1 MSRRKITPDTSPGR
15 APTIAP
21 NVASAATPAAGLGTA
36 PAIEMH
42 GITRVFEGSERAVL
56 DHLDLVVER
65 GEFLAI
71 IGPSGSGKS
80 TLLNAIGLLDTPT
93 SGTYSLFGK
102 NTEGLSDRERDE
114 MRRDHL
120 GFIFQSSNMLLD
132 ETSTTN
138 ASMGLRVQGVPYG
151 ERLQRTEE
159 TLEFLG
165 LSDRAS
171 IRTRYLS
178 GGEKQRCAIAR
189 ALATRPPLILADEP
203 TGNLDSHNSAK
214 VIEILQR
221 INATGCTVLVITHDP
236 EVAAAARRVIRIE
249 DGQLHEQS
257 RADLVIR
264 IEDGQLH
271 EQSRADLATVPVAEV
286 PVAEAVPA
294 TTDTPAEAT
303 VGAPV
308 DAPATLAV
316 GEKPAT
322 HRRGSF
328 LTDDSIEAI
337 SALTSRPLRTLLLG
351 LSFALGVGGLISAS
365 GMSESASY
373 QVNQRLLGS
382 EQSTLYISDRDND
395 QNMLGTYRQGESA
408 QNVADRISALDYVKN
423 TGFVSSV
430 APADVRITRFS
441 PYEDEPKTAI
451 GLSST
456 SKTRLEQIGARMNPE
471 TLRALEQMNSTLTQ
485 QNVADRERA
494 EQLSGAIVSVSAARA
509 LGIIPEDK
517 AADNA
522 TTEPRPGELPAV
534 EYGIKLGGLPQ
545 VAPGVSIWV
554 EGQLMPVI
562 GLFDPGN
569 SGYEFRNT
577 VIVSPGTLQ
586 RTGRGQVTYIAETER
601 GYGKAVA
608 KAIPLTLK
616 PAEPSQ
622 INVET
627 PSDLQSLRASIAS
640 DLGLYVGVL
649 SGILLVLASLSAA
662 TAMYLS
668 VQSRTA
674 EIALRR
680 AIGSSKW
687 LIARI
692 FLMEGVM
699 LGVLGGSIGAC
710 SGMIATIILSLVQ
723 GWQAVLSP
731 GFVVL
736 GVGVGA
742 LTGLVSSAYPAWVAS
757 RKSPA
762 DAMRG

>member
-1 MSRRKITPDTSPGR
+1 MSRRKRTPDASPGR
-15 APTIAP
+15 APTVAP

-249 DGQLHEQS
+249 DGRLHEQS
-257 RADLVIR
+257 RAD
-264 IEDGQLH
+264 
-271 EQSRADLATVPVAEV
+271 SATV

-294 TTDTPAEAT
+294 TTDTPAETT

-308 DAPATLAV
+308 DAPAGLAP

-554 EGQLMPVI
+554 DGQLMPVV

>member
-15 APTIAP
+15 APTVAP

-249 DGQLHEQS
+249 DGRLHEQGRTDS
-257 RADLVIR
+257 V
-264 IEDGQLH
+264 
-271 EQSRADLATVPVAEV
+271 TVPVAEV
-286 PVAEAVPA
+286 VSSVA
-294 TTDTPAEAT
+294 DTPAEAT
-303 VGAPV
+303 VGAPASL
-308 DAPATLAV
+308 AP
-316 GEKPAT
+316 GEKPAA

-554 EGQLMPVI
+554 EGQLMPVV

>member
-1 MSRRKITPDTSPGR
+1 MSRHHGIPER
-15 APTIAP
+15 APDDMTTPQGRGEAAGLDTVPNIAP
-21 NVASAATPAAGLGTA
+21 NTDPNTA

-42 GITRVFEGSERAVL
+42 GITRIFEGSDRPVL

-249 DGQLHEQS
+249 DGRLHEQS
-257 RADLVIR
+257 RADS
-264 IEDGQLH
+264 D
-271 EQSRADLATVPVAEV
+271 TVPVAEV
-286 PVAEAVPA
+286 VPA
-294 TTDTPAEAT
+294 ATDTPTEAP
-303 VGAPV
+303 VGARAGL
-308 DAPATLAV
+308 AP

-485 QNVADRERA
+485 QNVADRERS

-534 EYGIKLGGLPQ
+534 DYGIKLGGLPQ

-554 EGQLMPVI
+554 DGQLMPVV

-569 SGYEFRNT
+569 SGYEFRNM

>member
-15 APTIAP
+15 APTVAP

-42 GITRVFEGSERAVL
+42 GITRIFEGSERAVL

-249 DGQLHEQS
+249 DGRLHEQGRTDS
-257 RADLVIR
+257 V
-264 IEDGQLH
+264 
-271 EQSRADLATVPVAEV
+271 TVPVAEV
-286 PVAEAVPA
+286 VSSVA
-294 TTDTPAEAT
+294 DTPAEAT

-308 DAPATLAV
+308 DASATLAV
-316 GEKPAT
+316 GEKPAA

-522 TTEPRPGELPAV
+522 TTEPRPGEMPV
-534 EYGIKLGGLPQ
+534 VDYGIKLGGLPQ

-554 EGQLMPVI
+554 DGQLMPVV

>member
-1 MSRRKITPDTSPGR
+1 MSRRKRTPDASPGR
-15 APTIAP
+15 AP

-249 DGQLHEQS
+249 DGRLHEQS
-257 RADLVIR
+257 RAD
-264 IEDGQLH
+264 
-271 EQSRADLATVPVAEV
+271 SATV
-286 PVAEAVPA
+286 PVAEAVPVA
-294 TTDTPAEAT
+294 TDTPAETT

-308 DAPATLAV
+308 DASASLAP

-485 QNVADRERA
+485 QNVADRERS

-509 LGIIPEDK
+509 LGILPEDK

-608 KAIPLTLK
+608 KAIPLALK

>member
-1 MSRRKITPDTSPGR
+1 MSRHHGIPER
-15 APTIAP
+15 APDGMTAPQVRGEAAGLDTVPNIAP
-21 NVASAATPAAGLGTA
+21 NTDPNTA

-42 GITRVFEGSERAVL
+42 GITRVFEGSDRPVL
-56 DHLDLVVER
+56 DRLDLVVER

-138 ASMGLRVQGVPYG
+138 ASMGLRVQGVPYS

-249 DGQLHEQS
+249 DGRLHEQS
-257 RADLVIR
+257 RAD
-264 IEDGQLH
+264 
-271 EQSRADLATVPVAEV
+271 SATVPVAEV
-286 PVAEAVPA
+286 VPA
-294 TTDTPAEAT
+294 ATDTPTEAP
-303 VGAPV
+303 VGAPATF
-308 DAPATLAV
+308 AP

-471 TLRALEQMNSTLTQ
+471 TLRALEQMNATLTQ
-485 QNVADRERA
+485 ENVADRQRA

-554 EGQLMPVI
+554 DGQLMPVV

-569 SGYEFRNT
+569 GGYEFRNS

-608 KAIPLTLK
+608 KAIPLALK

>member
-15 APTIAP
+15 APTVAP

-203 TGNLDSHNSAK
+203 TGNLDSHNSDK

-249 DGQLHEQS
+249 DGRLHEQS
-257 RADLVIR
+257 RAD
-264 IEDGQLH
+264 
-271 EQSRADLATVPVAEV
+271 SATA
-286 PVAEAVPA
+286 PVAEAVPVA
-294 TTDTPAEAT
+294 GDTPTEVPAS
-303 VGAPV
+303 APV
-308 DAPATLAV
+308 DAPASLAP

-485 QNVADRERA
+485 QNVADRERS
-494 EQLSGAIVSVSAARA
+494 EQLSGAIVSVSA
-509 LGIIPEDK
+509 LGILPEDK

-534 EYGIKLGGLPQ
+534 DYGIKLGGLPQ

>member
-1 MSRRKITPDTSPGR
+1 MSRHHGIPER
-15 APTIAP
+15 APDGMTAP
-21 NVASAATPAAGLGTA
+21 QGRGEAAGLDTVPNTDSKTA
-36 PAIEMH
+36 PAIEMR
-42 GITRVFEGSERAVL
+42 GITRIFEGSDRPVL

-257 RADLVIR
+257 RADL
-264 IEDGQLH
+264 
-271 EQSRADLATVPVAEV
+271 ATVS
-286 PVAEAVPA
+286 VAEAVPA
-294 TTDTPAEAT
+294 TTATLAEAT

-308 DAPATLAV
+308 DAPTGLAP
-316 GEKPAT
+316 GEKPAA

-485 QNVADRERA
+485 QNVADRERS

-522 TTEPRPGELPAV
+522 TTEPRPGEMPV
-534 EYGIKLGGLPQ
+534 VDYGIKLGGLPQ

-554 EGQLMPVI
+554 DGQLMPVV

>member
-1 MSRRKITPDTSPGR
+1 MSRRKITPDASPGR
-15 APTIAP
+15 APTVAP

-56 DHLDLVVER
+56 DRLDLVVER

-257 RADLVIR
+257 RADL
-264 IEDGQLH
+264 
-271 EQSRADLATVPVAEV
+271 ATVPVAEV
-286 PVAEAVPA
+286 PIA
-294 TTDTPAEAT
+294 TDTPAEAT

-308 DAPATLAV
+308 DASASLAP

-471 TLRALEQMNSTLTQ
+471 TLRALEQMNSTLTL
-485 QNVADRERA
+485 QNVADRERT

-522 TTEPRPGELPAV
+522 TTEPRPGEMPV
-534 EYGIKLGGLPQ
+534 VDYGIKLGGLPQ

-554 EGQLMPVI
+554 DGQLMPVI

>member
-1 MSRRKITPDTSPGR
+1 MSRRNRIPER
-15 APTIAP
+15 APDGVT
-21 NVASAATPAAGLGTA
+21 TPRVRGEAAGLGTA

-249 DGQLHEQS
+249 DG
-257 RADLVIR
+257 R
-264 IEDGQLH
+264 LH
-271 EQSRADLATVPVAEV
+271 EQSRADLATVPVAE
-286 PVAEAVPA
+286 AVPA
-294 TTDTPAEAT
+294 ATDTPAEAM

-308 DAPATLAV
+308 DASASLAP

-485 QNVADRERA
+485 QNVADRERS

-554 EGQLMPVI
+554 EGQLMPVV

>member
-1 MSRRKITPDTSPGR
+1 MSRRKRTPDASPGR
-15 APTIAP
+15 APTVAP

-56 DHLDLVVER
+56 DRLDLVVER

-249 DGQLHEQS
+249 DG
-257 RADLVIR
+257 R
-264 IEDGQLH
+264 LH
-271 EQSRADLATVPVAEV
+271 EQSRADLATVPVAEAV
-286 PVAEAVPA
+286 PVA
-294 TTDTPAEAT
+294 TDTPAEAT

-308 DAPATLAV
+308 DATTSLAP

-485 QNVADRERA
+485 QNVADRERS

-534 EYGIKLGGLPQ
+534 DYGIKLGGLPQ

>member
-1 MSRRKITPDTSPGR
+1 MSRRNRIPER
-15 APTIAP
+15 APDAMTAP
-21 NVASAATPAAGLGTA
+21 RIRGDAAEHDVALDTMPNTA
-36 PAIEMH
+36 PAIEMR
-42 GITRVFEGSERAVL
+42 GITRIFEGSERPVL

-102 NTEGLSDRERDE
+102 NTEGLSNRERDE
-114 MRRDHL
+114 FRRDHL

-132 ETSTTN
+132 ETSMTN
-138 ASMGLRVQGVPYG
+138 ASMGLRVQGVPYS

-203 TGNLDSHNSAK
+203 TGNLDSHNSDK

-249 DGQLHEQS
+249 DGRLHEQS
-257 RADLVIR
+257 RAD
-264 IEDGQLH
+264 
-271 EQSRADLATVPVAEV
+271 SATV
-286 PVAEAVPA
+286 PVAEAVPVA
-294 TTDTPAEAT
+294 ADTPAEAT
-303 VGAPV
+303 VDAPV
-308 DAPATLAV
+308 SLAP
-316 GEKPAT
+316 GEKPAS

-395 QNMLGTYRQGESA
+395 QNVLGTYRQGESA

-471 TLRALEQMNSTLTQ
+471 TLRALEQMNSTLTRE
-485 QNVADRERA
+485 NVADRERA

-522 TTEPRPGELPAV
+522 TTEPRPGELPTV

-554 EGQLMPVI
+554 DGQLMPVI

-577 VIVSPGTLQ
+577 VIVSPGKLQ

-710 SGMIATIILSLVQ
+710 SGMIATIMLSLVQ
-723 GWQAVLSP
+723 GWQAILSP

>member
-15 APTIAP
+15 APTVAP

-249 DGQLHEQS
+249 DGRLHEQS
-257 RADLVIR
+257 RAD
-264 IEDGQLH
+264 
-271 EQSRADLATVPVAEV
+271 SATV

-294 TTDTPAEAT
+294 TTDTPAETT

-308 DAPATLAV
+308 DAPAGLAP

-485 QNVADRERA
+485 QNVADRERS

-554 EGQLMPVI
+554 DGQLMPVV

-586 RTGRGQVTYIAETER
+586 RTGRGQVTYITETER

>member
-1 MSRRKITPDTSPGR
+1 MSRHHGIPER
-15 APTIAP
+15 APDGMTAP
-21 NVASAATPAAGLGTA
+21 QVRGEAAGLDTA
-36 PAIEMH
+36 PAIEMR
-42 GITRVFEGSERAVL
+42 GITRIFEGSDRPVL
-56 DHLDLVVER
+56 DRLDLVVER

-138 ASMGLRVQGVPYG
+138 ASMGLRVQGVPYS

-249 DGQLHEQS
+249 DGRLHEQS
-257 RADLVIR
+257 RA
-264 IEDGQLH
+264 E
-271 EQSRADLATVPVAEV
+271 LATVPVAEV
-286 PVAEAVPA
+286 PSTEVAPVA
-294 TTDTPAEAT
+294 TDTPAKAT

-308 DAPATLAV
+308 DAPVDAPASLAP
-316 GEKPAT
+316 GEKPTA

-395 QNMLGTYRQGESA
+395 ENVLGTYRQGESA

-509 LGIIPEDK
+509 LGILPEDK

-534 EYGIKLGGLPQ
+534 DYGIKLGGLPQ

>member
-42 GITRVFEGSERAVL
+42 GITRVFEGSERPVL
-56 DHLDLVVER
+56 DRLDLVVER

-249 DGQLHEQS
+249 DGRLHAQS
-257 RADLVIR
+257 RAD
-264 IEDGQLH
+264 
-271 EQSRADLATVPVAEV
+271 SATVPVAEA
-286 PVAEAVPA
+286 PVAQDSPA
-294 TTDTPAEAT
+294 
-303 VGAPV
+303 
-308 DAPATLAV
+308 DAPTSLAP
-316 GEKPAT
+316 GEKPTA

-485 QNVADRERA
+485 QNVADRERS

-554 EGQLMPVI
+554 DGQLMPVV

-586 RTGRGQVTYIAETER
+586 RTGRGQVTYITETER

>member
-1 MSRRKITPDTSPGR
+1 MSRRKRTPDASPGR

-42 GITRVFEGSERAVL
+42 GITRIFEGSERAVL

-249 DGQLHEQS
+249 DG
-257 RADLVIR
+257 R
-264 IEDGQLH
+264 LH
-271 EQSRADLATVPVAEV
+271 EQSRADLATVPVAEAV
-286 PVAEAVPA
+286 PVA
-294 TTDTPAEAT
+294 TDTPAKAT
-303 VGAPV
+303 VGAPAGL
-308 DAPATLAV
+308 AP

-534 EYGIKLGGLPQ
+534 DYGIKLGGLPQ

-554 EGQLMPVI
+554 DGQLMPVI

-586 RTGRGQVTYIAETER
+586 RTGRGQVTYITETER

>member
-1 MSRRKITPDTSPGR
+1 MSRRKRTPDASPGR
-15 APTIAP
+15 APTVAP

-138 ASMGLRVQGVPYG
+138 ASMGLRVQGVPYS

-249 DGQLHEQS
+249 DGRLHEQS
-257 RADLVIR
+257 RA
-264 IEDGQLH
+264 E
-271 EQSRADLATVPVAEV
+271 LAAV
-286 PVAEAVPA
+286 PVAEAVPVA
-294 TTDTPAEAT
+294 TDTPAETT

-308 DAPATLAV
+308 DASASLAP

-485 QNVADRERA
+485 QNVADRERS

>member
-138 ASMGLRVQGVPYG
+138 ASMGLRVQGVPYS

-249 DGQLHEQS
+249 DG
-257 RADLVIR
+257 R
-264 IEDGQLH
+264 LH
-271 EQSRADLATVPVAEV
+271 EQSRADLATVPVAEAV
-286 PVAEAVPA
+286 PVA
-294 TTDTPAEAT
+294 TDTPAEAT

-308 DAPATLAV
+308 DATTSLAP

-485 QNVADRERA
+485 QNVADRERS

-534 EYGIKLGGLPQ
+534 DYGIKLGGLPQ

-554 EGQLMPVI
+554 DGQLMPVV

>member
-1 MSRRKITPDTSPGR
+1 MSRRKITPER
-15 APTIAP
+15 APDGMTAP
-21 NVASAATPAAGLGTA
+21 HSRGEAAVLNAVPGTA
-36 PAIEMH
+36 PAIEMR
-42 GITRVFEGSERAVL
+42 GITRVFEGSERPVL

-138 ASMGLRVQGVPYG
+138 ASMGLRVQGVPYS

-249 DGQLHEQS
+249 DGRLHEQGRTDS
-257 RADLVIR
+257 V
-264 IEDGQLH
+264 
-271 EQSRADLATVPVAEV
+271 TVPVAEV
-286 PVAEAVPA
+286 VSSVA
-294 TTDTPAEAT
+294 DTPAEAT
-303 VGAPV
+303 V
-308 DAPATLAV
+308 DAPANAPASLAP
-316 GEKPAT
+316 GEKPAA

-554 EGQLMPVI
+554 DGQLMPVV

>member
-138 ASMGLRVQGVPYG
+138 ASMGLRVQGVPYS

-249 DGQLHEQS
+249 DGRLHEQS
-257 RADLVIR
+257 RAD
-264 IEDGQLH
+264 
-271 EQSRADLATVPVAEV
+271 SATVPVAEV
-286 PVAEAVPA
+286 VPVAQ
-294 TTDTPAEAT
+294 DS
-303 VGAPV
+303 PV
-308 DAPATLAV
+308 DASASLAP

-485 QNVADRERA
+485 QNVADRERS

-509 LGIIPEDK
+509 LGILPEDK

-534 EYGIKLGGLPQ
+534 DYGIKLGGLPQ

-554 EGQLMPVI
+554 DGQLMPVV

>member
-1 MSRRKITPDTSPGR
+1 MSRRKRTPDASPGR
-15 APTIAP
+15 APTVAP

-249 DGQLHEQS
+249 DGRLHEQS
-257 RADLVIR
+257 RAD
-264 IEDGQLH
+264 
-271 EQSRADLATVPVAEV
+271 SATV

-294 TTDTPAEAT
+294 ATDT
-303 VGAPV
+303 PV
-308 DAPATLAV
+308 DAPAPVDAAASLAP

-554 EGQLMPVI
+554 DGQLMPVV

>member
-1 MSRRKITPDTSPGR
+1 MSRHKITPDASPGR
-15 APTIAP
+15 APTVAP

-36 PAIEMH
+36 PAIEMR
-42 GITRVFEGSERAVL
+42 GITRIFEGSDRPVL
-56 DHLDLVVER
+56 DRLDLVVER

-138 ASMGLRVQGVPYG
+138 ASMGLRVQGVPYS

-249 DGQLHEQS
+249 DGRLHEQS
-257 RADLVIR
+257 RTD
-264 IEDGQLH
+264 
-271 EQSRADLATVPVAEV
+271 SATVPVAEV
-286 PVAEAVPA
+286 VPA
-294 TTDTPAEAT
+294 VADT
-303 VGAPV
+303 PV
-308 DAPATLAV
+308 DAPAPVDAAASLAP

-451 GLSST
+451 GLNST

-485 QNVADRERA
+485 ENVADRERS

-522 TTEPRPGELPAV
+522 TTEPRPGELPTV

-554 EGQLMPVI
+554 DGQLMPVI

-569 SGYEFRNT
+569 SGYEFRNS

-586 RTGRGQVTYIAETER
+586 RTGREQVTYIAETER

-608 KAIPLTLK
+608 KAIPLALK

>member
-1 MSRRKITPDTSPGR
+1 MSRRNRIPER
-15 APTIAP
+15 APDAMTAP
-21 NVASAATPAAGLGTA
+21 RIRGDAAEHDVALDTMPNTA
-36 PAIEMH
+36 PAIEMR
-42 GITRVFEGSERAVL
+42 GITRIFEESERPVL

-114 MRRDHL
+114 IRRDHL

-132 ETSTTN
+132 ETSMTN
-138 ASMGLRVQGVPYG
+138 ASMGLRVQGVPYS

-249 DGQLHEQS
+249 DGRLHEQS
-257 RADLVIR
+257 RAD
-264 IEDGQLH
+264 
-271 EQSRADLATVPVAEV
+271 SATV
-286 PVAEAVPA
+286 PVAEAVPVA
-294 TTDTPAEAT
+294 ADTPAEAT
-303 VGAPV
+303 VDAPV
-308 DAPATLAV
+308 SLAP
-316 GEKPAT
+316 GEKPAS

-395 QNMLGTYRQGESA
+395 QNVLGTYRQGESA

-471 TLRALEQMNSTLTQ
+471 TLRALEQMNSTLTRE
-485 QNVADRERA
+485 NVADRERA

-522 TTEPRPGELPAV
+522 TTEPRPGELPTV

-554 EGQLMPVI
+554 DGQLMPVI

-577 VIVSPGTLQ
+577 VIVSPGKLQ

-622 INVET
+622 NNVET

-710 SGMIATIILSLVQ
+710 SGMIATIMLSLVQ
-723 GWQAVLSP
+723 GWQAILSP

>member
-138 ASMGLRVQGVPYG
+138 ASMGLRVQGVPYS

-249 DGQLHEQS
+249 DGRLHEQS
-257 RADLVIR
+257 RAD
-264 IEDGQLH
+264 
-271 EQSRADLATVPVAEV
+271 SATV
-286 PVAEAVPA
+286 PVAEAVPVA
-294 TTDTPAEAT
+294 TDTPAEAT

-308 DAPATLAV
+308 DATTSLAP

-485 QNVADRERA
+485 QNVADRERS

-522 TTEPRPGELPAV
+522 TTEPRPGEMPV
-534 EYGIKLGGLPQ
+534 VDYGIKLGGLPQ

-554 EGQLMPVI
+554 DGQLMPVV

>member
-1 MSRRKITPDTSPGR
+1 MSRRKRTPDASPGR
-15 APTIAP
+15 APTVAP

-249 DGQLHEQS
+249 DGRLHEQS
-257 RADLVIR
+257 RAD
-264 IEDGQLH
+264 
-271 EQSRADLATVPVAEV
+271 SATV
-286 PVAEAVPA
+286 PVAEAVPVA
-294 TTDTPAEAT
+294 TDTPAETT

-308 DAPATLAV
+308 DASASLAP

-509 LGIIPEDK
+509 LGILPEDK

-522 TTEPRPGELPAV
+522 TTEPRPGELPV
-534 EYGIKLGGLPQ
+534 VDYGIKLGGLPQ

-554 EGQLMPVI
+554 DGQLMPVV

>member
-1 MSRRKITPDTSPGR
+1 MSRRKRTPDASPGR

-249 DGQLHEQS
+249 DGRLHEQS
-257 RADLVIR
+257 RAD
-264 IEDGQLH
+264 
-271 EQSRADLATVPVAEV
+271 SATV
-286 PVAEAVPA
+286 PVAEAVPVA
-294 TTDTPAEAT
+294 TDTPAETT

-308 DAPATLAV
+308 DASASLAP

-485 QNVADRERA
+485 QNVADRERS

-522 TTEPRPGELPAV
+522 TTEPRPGEMPV
-534 EYGIKLGGLPQ
+534 VDYGIKLGGLPQ

-554 EGQLMPVI
+554 DGQLMPVV

>member
-1 MSRRKITPDTSPGR
+1 MSRRKRTPDASPGR
-15 APTIAP
+15 APTVAP

-56 DHLDLVVER
+56 DRLDLVVER

-249 DGQLHEQS
+249 DG
-257 RADLVIR
+257 R
-264 IEDGQLH
+264 LH

-286 PVAEAVPA
+286 VPVAQ
-294 TTDTPAEAT
+294 DS
-303 VGAPV
+303 PV
-308 DAPATLAV
+308 DASASLAP

-471 TLRALEQMNSTLTQ
+471 TLRALEQMNATLTQ
-485 QNVADRERA
+485 QNVADRERS

-509 LGIIPEDK
+509 LGILPEDK

-534 EYGIKLGGLPQ
+534 DYGIKLGGLPQ

-554 EGQLMPVI
+554 DGQLMPVV

-622 INVET
+622 INVEP

>member
-138 ASMGLRVQGVPYG
+138 ASMGLRVQGVPYS

-249 DGQLHEQS
+249 DGRLHEQS
-257 RADLVIR
+257 RTD
-264 IEDGQLH
+264 
-271 EQSRADLATVPVAEV
+271 SATVPVAEV
-286 PVAEAVPA
+286 VSSVA
-294 TTDTPAEAT
+294 DTPAEAT
-303 VGAPV
+303 V
-308 DAPATLAV
+308 DAPASLAP
-316 GEKPAT
+316 GEKPTA

-451 GLSST
+451 GLSSA

-471 TLRALEQMNSTLTQ
+471 TLRALEQMNSTLTL

-522 TTEPRPGELPAV
+522 TAEPRPGEMPV
-534 EYGIKLGGLPQ
+534 VDYGIKLGGLPQ

-554 EGQLMPVI
+554 DGQLMPVI

-723 GWQAVLSP
+723 GWQAILSP

>member
-1 MSRRKITPDTSPGR
+1 MSRHHGIPER
-15 APTIAP
+15 APDGMTAP
-21 NVASAATPAAGLGTA
+21 QVRGEAAGLGTEPNIAPNTDPNTA
-36 PAIEMH
+36 PAIEMR
-42 GITRVFEGSERAVL
+42 GITRIFEGSDRPVL

-138 ASMGLRVQGVPYG
+138 ASMGLRVQGVPYS

-249 DGQLHEQS
+249 DGRLHEQS
-257 RADLVIR
+257 RAD
-264 IEDGQLH
+264 
-271 EQSRADLATVPVAEV
+271 SATVPVAEV
-286 PVAEAVPA
+286 VSAE
-294 TTDTPAEAT
+294 TDT
-303 VGAPV
+303 PV
-308 DAPATLAV
+308 DAPASLAP

-451 GLSST
+451 GLTST

-485 QNVADRERA
+485 ENVADRQRA

-554 EGQLMPVI
+554 DGQLMPVI

-569 SGYEFRNT
+569 SGYEFRNS

-608 KAIPLTLK
+608 KAIPLALK

-723 GWQAVLSP
+723 GWQAILSP

>member
-1 MSRRKITPDTSPGR
+1 MSRRKRTPDASPGR
-15 APTIAP
+15 APTVAP

-56 DHLDLVVER
+56 DRLDLVVER

-249 DGQLHEQS
+249 DGRLHEQS
-257 RADLVIR
+257 RAD
-264 IEDGQLH
+264 
-271 EQSRADLATVPVAEV
+271 SATVPVAEV
-286 PVAEAVPA
+286 VPVAQ
-294 TTDTPAEAT
+294 DS
-303 VGAPV
+303 PV
-308 DAPATLAV
+308 DASASLAP
-316 GEKPAT
+316 GEKPTA

-509 LGIIPEDK
+509 LGILPEDK

-534 EYGIKLGGLPQ
+534 DYGIKLGGLPQ

-554 EGQLMPVI
+554 DGQLMPVI

>member
-1 MSRRKITPDTSPGR
+1 MSRRKITPER
-15 APTIAP
+15 APDGMTAP
-21 NVASAATPAAGLGTA
+21 HGRGEAAVLNAVPGTA
-36 PAIEMH
+36 PAIEMR
-42 GITRVFEGSERAVL
+42 GITRVFEGSERPVL

-138 ASMGLRVQGVPYG
+138 ASMGLRVQGVPYS

-249 DGQLHEQS
+249 DGRLHEQS
-257 RADLVIR
+257 RAD
-264 IEDGQLH
+264 
-271 EQSRADLATVPVAEV
+271 SAAVPVV
-286 PVAEAVPA
+286 
-294 TTDTPAEAT
+294 TDAPAEAT
-303 VGAPV
+303 V
-308 DAPATLAV
+308 DAPANAPANLAP
-316 GEKPAT
+316 GEKPAS

-395 QNMLGTYRQGESA
+395 ENVLGTYRQGESA

-451 GLSST
+451 GLSSA

-485 QNVADRERA
+485 QNVADRERT

-522 TTEPRPGELPAV
+522 TTEPRPGEMPV
-534 EYGIKLGGLPQ
+534 VDYGIKLGGLPQ

-554 EGQLMPVI
+554 DGQLMPVI

-586 RTGRGQVTYIAETER
+586 HTGRGQVTYIAETER

>member
-1 MSRRKITPDTSPGR
+1 
-15 APTIAP
+15 
-21 NVASAATPAAGLGTA
+21 
-36 PAIEMH
+36 MH

-249 DGQLHEQS
+249 DG
-257 RADLVIR
+257 R
-264 IEDGQLH
+264 LH
-271 EQSRADLATVPVAEV
+271 EQSRADLATVPVAEAV
-286 PVAEAVPA
+286 SSVA
-294 TTDTPAEAT
+294 DTPAEAT
-303 VGAPV
+303 V
-308 DAPATLAV
+308 DAPANAPVSLAP

-441 PYEDEPKTAI
+441 PYEDEPKEAI

-471 TLRALEQMNSTLTQ
+471 TLRALEQMNSTLTH

-522 TTEPRPGELPAV
+522 TTEPRPGELPSV

-554 EGQLMPVI
+554 DGQLMPVI

-569 SGYEFRNT
+569 SGYEFRNS
-577 VIVSPGTLQ
+577 VIVSPGKLQ
-586 RTGRGQVTYIAETER
+586 RTGRGQVIYIAETER

>member
-1 MSRRKITPDTSPGR
+1 MSRRKITPER
-15 APTIAP
+15 APDGMTAP
-21 NVASAATPAAGLGTA
+21 HSRGEAAGLEAMPNTA
-36 PAIEMH
+36 PAIEMR
-42 GITRVFEGSERAVL
+42 GITRIFEGSERAVL

-138 ASMGLRVQGVPYG
+138 ASMGLRVQGVPYS

-249 DGQLHEQS
+249 DGRLHEQS
-257 RADLVIR
+257 RADS
-264 IEDGQLH
+264 D
-271 EQSRADLATVPVAEV
+271 TMPVAEV
-286 PVAEAVPA
+286 VPA
-294 TTDTPAEAT
+294 ATDT
-303 VGAPV
+303 PV
-308 DAPATLAV
+308 DAPAPVDAAASLTP

-408 QNVADRISALDYVKN
+408 QNVADRITALDYVKN

-485 QNVADRERA
+485 QNVADRERT

-522 TTEPRPGELPAV
+522 TTEPRPGEMPV
-534 EYGIKLGGLPQ
+534 VDYGIKLGGLPQ

-554 EGQLMPVI
+554 DGQLMPVI

-723 GWQAVLSP
+723 GWQAILSP

>member
-1 MSRRKITPDTSPGR
+1 MSHRKITPDTSPGR
-15 APTIAP
+15 APTVAP

-36 PAIEMH
+36 PAIEMR
-42 GITRVFEGSERAVL
+42 GITRIFEGSERAVL

-249 DGQLHEQS
+249 DGRLHEQGRTDS
-257 RADLVIR
+257 V
-264 IEDGQLH
+264 
-271 EQSRADLATVPVAEV
+271 TVPVAEV
-286 PVAEAVPA
+286 VSSVA
-294 TTDTPAEAT
+294 DTPAEAT

-308 DAPATLAV
+308 DASATLAV

-408 QNVADRISALDYVKN
+408 QNVADRITALDYVKN

-471 TLRALEQMNSTLTQ
+471 TLRALEQMNSTLTL

-522 TTEPRPGELPAV
+522 TAEPRPGEMPV
-534 EYGIKLGGLPQ
+534 VDYGIKLGGLPQ

-554 EGQLMPVI
+554 DGQLMPVI

>member
-1 MSRRKITPDTSPGR
+1 MSRHHGIPER
-15 APTIAP
+15 APDGMTAPQVRGEAAGLDTAPNIAP
-21 NVASAATPAAGLGTA
+21 NTDPNTA

-42 GITRVFEGSERAVL
+42 GITRIFEGSDRPVL

-249 DGQLHEQS
+249 DGRLHEQS
-257 RADLVIR
+257 RAD
-264 IEDGQLH
+264 
-271 EQSRADLATVPVAEV
+271 SATVPLTEVVSVA
-286 PVAEAVPA
+286 
-294 TTDTPAEAT
+294 TDT
-303 VGAPV
+303 PV
-308 DAPATLAV
+308 DAPASLAP

-485 QNVADRERA
+485 ENVADRQRA

-522 TTEPRPGELPAV
+522 TTEPRPGELPTV
-534 EYGIKLGGLPQ
+534 DYGIKLGGLPQ

-554 EGQLMPVI
+554 DGQLMPVI

-569 SGYEFRNT
+569 SGYEFRNS

-608 KAIPLTLK
+608 KAIPLALK

>member
-1 MSRRKITPDTSPGR
+1 MSRRNRIPER
-15 APTIAP
+15 APDGMTAPQVRGEAAGLDTAPNIAP
-21 NVASAATPAAGLGTA
+21 NTDPNTA

-138 ASMGLRVQGVPYG
+138 ASMGLRVQGVPYS

-249 DGQLHEQS
+249 DGRLHEQS
-257 RADLVIR
+257 RAD
-264 IEDGQLH
+264 
-271 EQSRADLATVPVAEV
+271 SATV

-294 TTDTPAEAT
+294 ATDT
-303 VGAPV
+303 PV
-308 DAPATLAV
+308 DAPAPVDASASLAP
-316 GEKPAT
+316 GEKPAA

-554 EGQLMPVI
+554 DGQLMPVV

>member
-1 MSRRKITPDTSPGR
+1 MSRHKRTPDASPGR
-15 APTIAP
+15 APTVAP

-56 DHLDLVVER
+56 DRLDLVVER

-138 ASMGLRVQGVPYG
+138 ASMGLRVQGVPYS

-249 DGQLHEQS
+249 DG
-257 RADLVIR
+257 R
-264 IEDGQLH
+264 LH

-286 PVAEAVPA
+286 VPVAQDNPA
-294 TTDTPAEAT
+294 
-303 VGAPV
+303 
-308 DAPATLAV
+308 DAPAGLAP

-451 GLSST
+451 SLSST

-522 TTEPRPGELPAV
+522 TTEPRPGEMPV
-534 EYGIKLGGLPQ
+534 VDYGIKLGGLPQ

-554 EGQLMPVI
+554 DGQLMPVV

-569 SGYEFRNT
+569 GGYEFRNS
-577 VIVSPGTLQ
+577 VIVSPGKLQ
-586 RTGRGQVTYIAETER
+586 RTGRGQVTYITETER

>member
-1 MSRRKITPDTSPGR
+1 
-15 APTIAP
+15 
-21 NVASAATPAAGLGTA
+21 
-36 PAIEMH
+36 MH

-56 DHLDLVVER
+56 DNLDLVVER

-138 ASMGLRVQGVPYG
+138 ASMGLRVQGVPYS

-165 LSDRAS
+165 LRDRAS

-257 RADLVIR
+257 RADL
-264 IEDGQLH
+264 
-271 EQSRADLATVPVAEV
+271 ATV

-303 VGAPV
+303 VGAPAIL
-308 DAPATLAV
+308 AP

-485 QNVADRERA
+485 QNVADRERS

-509 LGIIPEDK
+509 LGILPEDK

-534 EYGIKLGGLPQ
+534 DYGIKLGGLPQ

-554 EGQLMPVI
+554 DGQLMPVV

>member
-1 MSRRKITPDTSPGR
+1 MSRRKRTPDASPGR
-15 APTIAP
+15 APTVAP

-36 PAIEMH
+36 PAIEMR
-42 GITRVFEGSERAVL
+42 GITRIFEGSDRPVL

-138 ASMGLRVQGVPYG
+138 ASMGLRVQGVPYS

-249 DGQLHEQS
+249 DGRLHEQS
-257 RADLVIR
+257 RAD
-264 IEDGQLH
+264 
-271 EQSRADLATVPVAEV
+271 SATVPAAEV
-286 PVAEAVPA
+286 VSAA
-294 TTDTPAEAT
+294 TDTPTEAP
-303 VGAPV
+303 VGAPATF
-308 DAPATLAV
+308 AP

-451 GLSST
+451 GLTST

-485 QNVADRERA
+485 ENVADRERS

-522 TTEPRPGELPAV
+522 TTEPRPGELPTV

-554 EGQLMPVI
+554 DGQLMPVI

-569 SGYEFRNT
+569 SGYEFRNS

-586 RTGRGQVTYIAETER
+586 RTGREQVTYIAETER